1 MKKMLK
7 VLHLEHHS
15 NIDQFKLEETYV
27 LPDESGNIMR
37 GWGHQIPANI
47 VDKTK
52 ELDINSIKTIYFAPK
67 VNVPRERVRPF
78 LEEKGIKIIRDT
90 TKADAIVVSDDTYD
104 YNIDRWW
111 GNACS
116 TTSVLKFLKSFNG
129 AINTN
134 QIIAQIDAY
143 VSAGVLDSNKVIF
156 DINSLNNAYQKHNP
170 NCITQRSSWG
180 TSRST
185 VSYNDFGGDRNA
197 DQRGHISQI
206 KDYGIYDPAYTSRCY
221 DQTAILK
228 HLGENVIDKESYES
242 LRTML
247 SSTDKSNHL
256 IAMTIMANA
265 NYEQSFM
272 YLAFLLEEFGRGP
285 IYNHSYRNTVGFKS
299 LTKWIGYNK
308 YRFDKD
314 AILDIS
320 LEKKLLTRELLAIAK
335 DYYLQGANAYS
346 SNFEVSEIKLNA
358 ESQEKIDKYFKEKEN
373 GNRLPSGGELLQ
385 QEVSL

>member
-7 VLHLEHHS
+7 VLSLTVPS
-15 NIDQFKLEETYV
+15 NSTTFKLEVTHV
-27 LPDESGNIMR
+27 IPDADGNITK
-37 GWGHQIPANI
+37 GWGRQTPANP

-78 LEEKGIKIIRDT
+78 LEEKGIKIIRDAD
-90 TKADAIVVSDDTYD
+90 KADAVIVSDDTYD
-104 YNIDRWW
+104 YNVTNLW
-111 GNACS
+111 GNACGAAS
-116 TTSVLKFLKSFNG
+116 MLHFLRIFNG
-129 AINTN
+129 ALNTN
-134 QIIAQIDAY
+134 EIIIQLEAY
-143 VSAGVLDSNKVIF
+143 VNSGVLDYNYVIY
-156 DINSLNNAYQKHNP
+156 DINQLNSVYRYSP
-170 NCITQRSSWG
+170 NCVKSNASWG
-180 TSRST
+180 AHYTSPGQS
-185 VSYNDFGGDRNA
+185 DFGGDA
-197 DQRGHISQI
+197 QAVDRGYISQV
-206 KDYGIYDPAYTSRCY
+206 KDHTIYDPTYVSRCY

-228 HLGENVIDKESYES
+228 HLGENIIDKESYES
-242 LRTML
+242 IRTMFQ
-247 SSTDKSNHL
+247 STDKSNHL

-299 LTKWIGYNK
+299 LTKWMGYNK

-320 LEKKLLTRELLAIAK
+320 LEKKLLTRELLAIVK

-358 ESQEKIDKYFKEKEN
+358 ESQKKIDKYFNEKEN

-385 QEVSL
+385 EEVSL

>member
-7 VLHLEHHS
+7 VLSLTCPS
-15 NIDQFKLEETYV
+15 NSDTFKLEVTHV
-27 LPDESGNIMR
+27 IPDASGNITKS
-37 GWGHQIPANI
+37 WGRQIPANP
-47 VDKTK
+47 VDKNK

-78 LEEKGIKIIRDT
+78 LEDKGIKIIRDAD
-90 TKADAIVVSDDTYD
+90 KADAVIVSDDTYD
-104 YNIDRWW
+104 HNISSWW
-111 GNACS
+111 GNACGAAS
-116 TTSVLKFLKSFNG
+116 MLHFLRSFNG
-129 AINTN
+129 ALNTN
-134 QIIAQIDAY
+134 QIIIQLEAY
-143 VSAGVLDSNKVIF
+143 VNSGVLDSNYVIYN
-156 DINSLNNAYQKHNP
+156 INQLNSVYRHNP
-170 NCITQRSSWG
+170 NCVKSHASWG
-180 TSRST
+180 AHYTSPGQS
-185 VSYNDFGGDRNA
+185 DFGGDA
-197 DQRGHISQI
+197 QAVDQGHISQV
-206 KDYGIYDPAYTSRCY
+206 KDHTIYDPTYVSRCY

-228 HLGENVIDKESYES
+228 HLGENIIDKESYES
-242 LRTML
+242 IRTMFQ
-247 SSTDKSNHL
+247 STDKSNHL

-299 LTKWIGYNK
+299 LTKWMGYNK

-358 ESQEKIDKYFKEKEN
+358 ESQEKIDKYFNEKEN

-385 QEVSL
+385 EEVSL

>member
-7 VLHLEHHS
+7 VLNLTVPS
-15 NIDQFKLEETYV
+15 NSNTFKLEVTHV
-27 LPDESGNIMR
+27 IPGSDGNITKN
-37 GWGHQIPANI
+37 WGRETPANP

-78 LEEKGIKIIRDT
+78 LEEKGIKIIRDAD
-90 TKADAIVVSDDTYD
+90 KADAVIVSDDTYD
-104 YNIDRWW
+104 YNVTNWW
-111 GNACS
+111 GNACGAAS
-116 TTSVLKFLKSFNG
+116 MLHFLRIFNG
-129 AINTN
+129 ALNTN
-134 QIIAQIDAY
+134 EIIIQLEAY
-143 VSAGVLDSNKVIF
+143 VNSGVLDYNYVIY
-156 DINSLNNAYQKHNP
+156 DINQLNSVYRYSP
-170 NCITQRSSWG
+170 NCVKSNASWG
-180 TSRST
+180 AHYTSPGQS
-185 VSYNDFGGDRNA
+185 DFGGDA
-197 DQRGHISQI
+197 QAVDRGFISQV
-206 KDYGIYDPAYTSRCY
+206 KDHTIYDPTYVSRCY

-228 HLGENVIDKESYES
+228 HLGENIIDKESYES
-242 LRTML
+242 IRTMFQ
-247 SSTDKSNHL
+247 STDKSNHL

-299 LTKWIGYNK
+299 LTKWMGYNK

-320 LEKKLLTRELLAIAK
+320 LEKKLLTRELLAIVK

-358 ESQEKIDKYFKEKEN
+358 ESQEKIDKYFNEKEN

-385 QEVSL
+385 EEVSL

>member
-7 VLHLEHHS
+7 VLNLTVPS
-15 NIDQFKLEETYV
+15 NSNTFKLEVTHV
-27 LPDESGNIMR
+27 IPDANGNITKN
-37 GWGHQIPANI
+37 WGRETPANP

-78 LEEKGIKIIRDT
+78 LEEKGIKIIRDAD
-90 TKADAIVVSDDTYD
+90 KADAVIISDDTYD
-104 YNIDRWW
+104 YNVTNWW
-111 GNACS
+111 GNACGAAS
-116 TTSVLKFLKSFNG
+116 MLHFLRSFNG
-129 AINTN
+129 ALNTN
-134 QIIAQIDAY
+134 QIIIQLEAY
-143 VSAGVLDSNKVIF
+143 VNSGVLDSNYVIYE
-156 DINSLNNAYQKHNP
+156 INELNSVYKHSP
-170 NCITQRSSWG
+170 NCVASKSSWG
-180 TSRST
+180 LHYTSPDKS
-185 VSYNDFGGDRNA
+185 DFGGDA
-197 DQRGHISQI
+197 QAVDRGYIAQV
-206 KDYGIYDPAYTSRCY
+206 KDHSVYDSAYISRCY

-320 LEKKLLTRELLAIAK
+320 LEKKLLTRELLAIVK

-358 ESQEKIDKYFKEKEN
+358 ESQEKIDKYFNEKEN

-385 QEVSL
+385 EEVSL